1 MLAYEFYFRDMRKG
15 DELIGILPER
25 RRKAERV
32 TPESIMKWA
41 RIVFN
46 SAVDTDM
53 VYFVP
58 INLDKSPNGNYFP
71 RP

>member
-25 RRKAERV
+25 RTKAERV
-32 TPESIMKWA
+32 TPESVMKWA
-41 RIVFN
+41 KMVFDN
-46 SAVDTDM
+46 TLDIGK
-53 VYFVP
+53 VYFVL
-58 INLDKSPNGNYFP
+58 ISLEKCPNGNYFP

>member
-25 RRKAERV
+25 RTKAERV
-32 TPESIMKWA
+32 TPESVMKWA
-41 RIVFN
+41 KMVFN
-46 SAVDTDM
+46 NTLDIDN
-53 VYFVP
+53 VYFVS
-58 INLDKSPNGNYFP
+58 ISLEKSTTGNYFS